1 MALEDKE
8 RKELVDAVKADLVK
22 ETKADIEK
30 INKLI
35 ADERKHY
42 EDTLKGR
49 ISEADFKAYQEKSA
63 ADELLIKKKIDELE
77 IKLKTAAVIGAVG
90 DAKEKSPEAKAFLN
104 YIRKGSVAPEEQKLM
119 RISEDVTGG
128 YVSPIE
134 FRARLITL
142 LTELSPIRQI
152 ASVETIGGSGV
163 EFPKEGVDS
172 VTAAWP
178 DEALVAGDYKF
189 AMEKLEPFELRA
201 LVTPKRTL
209 LEDAAFNVE
218 EYIQRK
224 TAEKF
229 AKKEGAAFV
238 SANGVSKP
246 EGLLAN
252 TSIAAV
258 ASGDAGLLTPDGII
272 KLIYD
277 LPDYYAKSAKFV
289 MKRSTV
295 LAIRLF
301 KEATTN
307 RYLWEPS
314 YQAGQPS
321 ALMGYPIIEA
331 VDMPAVA
338 TNSFPILFGDFKA
351 GYMIVDRADV
361 VMQRLLEV
369 YATQGLVGFLF
380 WKRVDAQVMLAEAI
394 RKQKVAA

>member
-1 MALEDKE
+1 MDDKE
-8 RKELVDAVKADLVK
+8 KKELVDAVKSDLVK
-22 ETKADIEK
+22 ETKDDIEK

-49 ISEADFKAYQEKSA
+49 LSEADFKVYQEKSA
-63 ADELLIKKKIDELE
+63 ADELLVKKKIDELE
-77 IKLKTAAVIGAVG
+77 IKLKTAAVIGAAG
-90 DAKEKSPEAKAFLN
+90 ETKEKSPETKAFLN
-104 YIRKGSVAPEEQKLM
+104 YIRKGTVAPEEQKLM
-119 RISEDVTGG
+119 RVSEDVTGG

-142 LTELSPIRQI
+142 LTEFSPIRQI

-178 DEALVAGDYKF
+178 DESLVAGDYKF
-189 AMEKLEPFELRA
+189 ALEKLEPFELRA

-238 SANGVSKP
+238 SGSGVSKP
-246 EGLLAN
+246 EGLLTNAGV
-252 TSIAAV
+252 AAV
-258 ASGDAGLLTPDGII
+258 ASGDANLLTADGII
-272 KLIYD
+272 KLIYG
-277 LPDYYAKSAKFV
+277 LSDYYAKSAKFI

-295 LAIRLF
+295 LAVRLF

-321 ALMGYPIIEA
+321 TLLGYPIIEA
-331 VDMPAVA
+331 IDMPAVA
-338 TNSFPILFGDFKA
+338 AGAWPILFGDFKA

-394 RKQKVAA
+394 RKQVVSA

>member
-1 MALEDKE
+1 MALEAKE
-8 RKELVDAVKADLVK
+8 RTELIDAVKADLVK
-22 ETKADIEK
+22 ETKDDIEK

-42 EDTLKGR
+42 EDTLKAR
-49 ISEADFKAYQEKSA
+49 ISDADFKAYQEKSQVE
-63 ADELLIKKKIDELE
+63 ELKIKQKIDELE
-77 IKLKTAAVIGAVG
+77 IRIKTAALMGVTEG
-90 DAKEKSPEAKAFLN
+90 KERSPEAKAFLN
-104 YIRKGSVAPEEQKLM
+104 YIRKGTVVPEEQKLM
-119 RISEDVTGG
+119 RVSEDVTGG
-128 YVSPIE
+128 YVAPIE
-134 FRARLITL
+134 FRGRLITL
-142 LTELSPIRQI
+142 MTELSPIRQI
-152 ASVETIGGSGV
+152 AAVETIGGSGV

-178 DEALVAGDYKF
+178 DESLVAGDYKF

-229 AKKEGAAFV
+229 AKKEGAAFI
-238 SANGVSKP
+238 SGNGVSKP

-252 TSIAAV
+252 ASVAAV
-258 ASGDAGLLTPDGII
+258 ASGDANLLTPDGII
-272 KLIYD
+272 KLIYA
-277 LPDYYAKSAKFV
+277 LPDYYAKNAKFV

-295 LAIRLF
+295 LAVRLF

-321 ALMGYPIIEA
+321 SLLGYPIIEA
-331 VDMPAVA
+331 VDMPVVA
-338 TNSFPILFGDFKA
+338 AGAWPILFGDFKA

-394 RKQKVAA
+394 RKQVVSA

>member
-1 MALEDKE
+1 MEEKE
-8 RKELVDAVKADLVK
+8 KKELLDAVKSDLVR
-22 ETKADIEK
+22 ETKEDIEK

-49 ISEADFKAYQEKSA
+49 ISEADFKAYQEKSQA
-63 ADELLIKKKIDELE
+63 EELKIKQKVDELE
-77 IKLKTAAVIGAVG
+77 IRLKTAAVMGAG
-90 DAKEKSPEAKAFLN
+90 ESKERSPESKAFLN
-104 YIRKGSVAPEEQKLM
+104 FIRKGAVSADEQKLM
-119 RISEDVTGG
+119 RVSEDVTGG

-134 FRARLITL
+134 FRARLIEL
-142 LTELSPIRQI
+142 LTEISPIRQI

-163 EFPKEGVDS
+163 EFPKEGSDT

-178 DEALVAGDYKF
+178 DETLVAGDYKF
-189 AMEKLEPFELRA
+189 AMEKFEPFELRA

-218 EYIQRK
+218 AYIQRK

-229 AKKEGAAFV
+229 AKKEGLAFITGN
-238 SANGVSKP
+238 AVSKP
-246 EGLLAN
+246 EGLLTN
-252 TSIAAV
+252 PNIPFV
-258 ASGDAGLLTPDGII
+258 KSGDASNLTADGII

-277 LPDYYAKSAKFV
+277 LPAYYARNAKFV
-289 MKRSTV
+289 MKRSTILDV
-295 LAIRLF
+295 RLF
-301 KEATTN
+301 KDKN
-307 RYLWEPS
+307 DQYLWQPS
-314 YQAGQPS
+314 YQAGQPTT
-321 ALMGYPIIEA
+321 LLGYPIIEA

-338 TNSFPILFGDFKA
+338 SDSFPILFGDFQA

-380 WKRVDAQVMLAEAI
+380 WKRVDAQVILAEAL